1 MLSRRRSLSVEH
13 RLDLGLRFAEL
24 GQDLQGLGRFRLV
37 DPAHRE
43 TDMHQYPIAEA
54 NLERMGIV
62 DYAGYI
68 DLPAD
73 TADIDGGER
82 VVGIVEPDDLAGYS

>member
-1 MLSRRRSLSVEH
+1 
-13 RLDLGLRFAEL
+13 
-24 GQDLQGLGRFRLV
+24 
-37 DPAHRE
+37 
-43 TDMHQYPIAEA
+43 MHQYPIAEA